1 MDHVRQILYLT
12 QELLLFYLELLPR
25 ISRSITPP
33 AINNMSK
40 KNTYIIIF
48 VVLVLLLLGLIFYYL
63 NNKNTDDGNGGM
75 VNTFKNFFPFGGS
88 EVVDNNTG
96 STTPE
101 EISDDREE
109 PVVDFVKKLRKLSS
123 EPVAGAGLLDVKA
136 GTVVRYIEKATGH
149 IFEVE
154 LFSPRQGRISN
165 TTIPKV
171 YDAVWGNKNNSLI
184 TRYLKDDDRTVE
196 TYSLTVKDLSTT
208 TENIITGIAFP
219 NKISDVSVVD
229 TGVFYLEQSDTGSSG
244 YVSNWSGGNKK
255 QIWNSPIKEIISQYV
270 NSKTV
275 ALTTKSEENTEGFL
289 YFVDTSNGT
298 SRRIL
303 GNIIGLSTLTDSSAT
318 RVLYLKLDQSVEMF
332 LYDMT
337 MKTRNVVYPVTFPEK
352 CVWSSK
358 SKDIVF
364 CAVPKEGVE
373 RASLTSWYKGLN
385 QFSDDIW
392 KYDLKNNTANIVLSM
407 NSETSEDIDVIK
419 PILSE
424 SEQYLVFM
432 NKRDNALWSLDL
444 TK

>member
-1 MDHVRQILYLT
+1 
-12 QELLLFYLELLPR
+12 
-25 ISRSITPP
+25 
-33 AINNMSK
+33 MSK
-40 KNTYIIIF
+40 KTYIIILI
-48 VVLVLLLLGLIFYYL
+48 VLVLILSGLIFYYL
-63 NNKNTDDGNGGM
+63 KNKNTDGGNGGIAD
-75 VNTFKNFFPFGGS
+75 TFKNFFPFGGE
-88 EVVDNNTG
+88 EVVNNNNGT
-96 STTPE
+96 TTPDE
-101 EISDDREE
+101 TPIVEE
-109 PVVDFVKKLRKLSS
+109 PVDFIQKLRKLSS

-165 TTIPKV
+165 TTVPKV

-196 TYSLTVKDLSTT
+196 TYSLTVKDISTT
-208 TENIITGIAFP
+208 TENTITGIAFP
-219 NKISDVSVVD
+219 SRISDVSVID
-229 TGVFYLEQSDTGSSG
+229 ASVFYLEQGVNGSNG
-244 YVSNWSGGNKK
+244 YVSNWSGGSKK
-255 QIWNSPIKEIISQYV
+255 QIWNSPIKELISQYV
-270 NSKTV
+270 NNKTV

-289 YFVDTSNGT
+289 YFVDTGNGST
-298 SRRIL
+298 RRII
-303 GNIIGLSTLTDSSAT
+303 GNIIGLSTLVDSSAT
-318 RVLYLKLDQSVEMF
+318 RVLYLKQEQGVEMF

-337 MKTRNVVYPVTFPEK
+337 TKTRDAVYPVTFPEK

-358 SKDIVF
+358 NKDIVF

-373 RASLTSWYKGLN
+373 KSSLTFWYKGLN
-385 QFSDDIW
+385 QFNDDIW
-392 KYDLKNNTANIVLSM
+392 KYDLENKTSDIVLSM
-407 NSETSEDIDVIK
+407 SSETSENIDVIK